1 LRGHAAGSPDAMDR
15 KLLAIYLNDHLA
27 GSVVGENLAKRIA
40 RQNEGNE
47 YGRKVGEI
55 AREIKEDQATLLDIM
70 RRAGVRRKQIRL
82 AMARVAEPVTRLKPN
97 GRLIGYSPLSRV
109 LELEGLIMG
118 ITGKLEM
125 WRSLQAI
132 ENGSRI
138 GGVDFD
144 LLAAWRRTSAIAEED
159 LRLKARREALRGHVP
174 ISFGSRRT
182 LRANAPGSAAR
193 GPASS
198 RGRRTRRRRPRF
210 LMQAHCNCSVAAIE
224 SPRCVGIGPR
234 ERSLQASGAPWP

>member
-1 LRGHAAGSPDAMDR
+1 MDR

-27 GSVVGENLAKRIA
+27 GSVVGDKLAKRVA

-55 AREIKEDQATLLDIM
+55 AREIREDQATLLDIM

-138 GGVDFD
+138 GRVDFD
-144 LLAAWRRTSAIAEED
+144 LLAARRRT
-159 LRLKARREALRGHVP
+159 ARPHR
-174 ISFGSRRT
+174 
-182 LRANAPGSAAR
+182 GSAAEGLAR
-193 GPASS
+193 GTTRSRAQLASAPGELYERTLLAAQLVVPHL
-198 RGRRTRRRRPRF
+198 RGDADLPVT
-210 LMQAHCNCSVAAIE
+210 A
-224 SPRCVGIGPR
+224 
-234 ERSLQASGAPWP
+234 SLS

>member
-1 LRGHAAGSPDAMDR
+1 MDR

-138 GGVDFD
+138 GRVDFD
-144 LLAAWRRTSAIAEED
+144 LLAARRRTSATA
-159 LRLKARREALRGHVP
+159 
-174 ISFGSRRT
+174 
-182 LRANAPGSAAR
+182 
-193 GPASS
+193 
-198 RGRRTRRRRPRF
+198 
-210 LMQAHCNCSVAAIE
+210 
-224 SPRCVGIGPR
+224 
-234 ERSLQASGAPWP
+234 